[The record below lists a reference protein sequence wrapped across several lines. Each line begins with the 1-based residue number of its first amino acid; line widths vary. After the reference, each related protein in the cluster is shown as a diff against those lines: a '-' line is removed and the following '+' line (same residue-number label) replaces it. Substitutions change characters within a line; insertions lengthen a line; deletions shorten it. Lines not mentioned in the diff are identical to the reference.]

1 MEIVIKNEHND
12 LESHCLKKH
21 ETGNAVLDL
30 FPNKIFN
37 KWFFIMHKLE
47 VYVKYRKTR
56 FRMQLTKLSKAELSH
71 KKKKYFCETLTISYY
86 TNS

>member
-1 MEIVIKNEHND
+1 MLMEIVIKNEHND

-37 KWFFIMHKLE
+37 K
-47 VYVKYRKTR
+47 
-56 FRMQLTKLSKAELSH
+56 
-71 KKKKYFCETLTISYY
+71 
-86 TNS
+86 